1 MSDKVGLVRVLTAA
15 TGNST
20 PITLGARYSDLF
32 MTPAEAGAV
41 DGRTYT
47 WLIVDGNNWELVK
60 GVYTAS
66 GTTAARTTVLASR
79 SAGTL
84 GTSRIV
90 LSGTAQVRIVESA
103 VDMDGVRGTRSV
115 AGTSDTLASTDLG
128 YVVTYSNAAAVAVS
142 LAQAGT
148 ASLYDGWAT
157 WVQNTGV
164 GTVTITPATSTIN
177 GAATLPLATNMGA
190 FIWSDGTNYHAYFV
204 PVSKPLLAANN
215 LADVASAA
223 TARTNL
229 GATTVGAAVFT
240 AASAAAA
247 STSLGTVSAIR
258 VQKFTASGTYAPD
271 PHLLYSVIESQA
283 GGGSGGSVSVTA
295 STSTIGSGGGG
306 GAYARKLVTAAAIG
320 VSQTVTVGAG
330 GAAPAAGDNNG
341 NAGGTTSVGS
351 LCSASGGA
359 GGPFAHASVSVSN
372 GAAGGTTGTGD
383 LVIPGGA
390 GGGGF
395 GGGGGGFLFV
405 GWGGSSYF
413 GGQVA
418 SALNSS
424 GTSAPVNSGAGGSGA
439 NDLGAGNRPGGA
451 GGSGLV
457 VITEYCSQ

>member
-32 MTPAEAGAV
+32 MTPADAGAV

-90 LSGTAQVRIVESA
+90 LSGTAQVRIVESSY
-103 VDMDGVRGTRSV
+103 DMDGVRGTRTV

-128 YVVTYSNAAAVAVS
+128 YVVTYGNAAAVAVS

-164 GTVTITPATSTIN
+164 GTVTITPATSTVN
-177 GAATLPLATNMGA
+177 GASTLPLATNMGA

-215 LADVASAA
+215 LADVASAS
-223 TARTNL
+223 TALGNL
-229 GATTVGAAVFT
+229 GG
-240 AASAAAA
+240 AASA
-247 STSLGTVSAIR
+247 TTI
-258 VQKFTASGTYAPD
+258 SGGGLVT
-271 PHLLYSVIESQA
+271 
-283 GGGSGGSVSVTA
+283 GGGSLAANRTVT
-295 STSTIGSGGGG
+295 
-306 GAYARKLVTAAAIG
+306 VTAAAKTDQQTSTSNALAVTPLHQQDHPSAAKAWVKFAGSGTNGAQTISASYNVSG
-320 VSQTVTVGAG
+320 VSRTSMGVYTITFTTPFASADYVCTGSEMASSTNGWAQFTSPTTGSVGINFITISG
-330 GAAPAAGDNNG
+330 GSNAVYDPG
-341 NAGGTTSVGS
+341 NAMAV
-351 LCSASGGA
+351 CFGA
-359 GGPFAHASVSVSN
+359 
-372 GAAGGTTGTGD
+372 
-383 LVIPGGA
+383 
-390 GGGGF
+390 
-395 GGGGGGFLFV
+395 
-405 GWGGSSYF
+405 
-413 GGQVA
+413 Q
-418 SALNSS
+418 
-424 GTSAPVNSGAGGSGA
+424 
-439 NDLGAGNRPGGA
+439 
-451 GGSGLV
+451 
-457 VITEYCSQ
+457 